1 MLDPSIKKELIME
14 HYLHPLNKGPKE
26 DSNYVKVNINS
37 ETCIDNIDLY
47 IYFDNDTIKD
57 ISFDGEACAISTS
70 AASIMTKLLKGK
82 KISEVRELISNYYKM
97 INHEEYNE
105 ELLEEACCYDEIYK
119 QQNRIG
125 CATIPWRGI
134 EKALKQYES
143 K

>member
-70 AASIMTKLLKGK
+70 STSIM
-82 KISEVRELISNYYKM
+82 INNLIGMSVKDAINYIDNFDNM
-97 INHEEYNE
+97 VNE
-105 ELLEEACCYDEIYK
+105 KEYDEDVLNEAIVYNDIYK
-119 QQNRIG
+119 QNNRKHCALLPYIG
-125 CATIPWRGI
+125 IRKI
-134 EKALKQYES
+134 LESHLK
-143 K
+143 